1 MRRCFRK
8 AQRQKLLSVVIV
20 DTWANFYR
28 LRDELRYDPS
38 FQSLVGEVEV
48 GGASVRFGKTCIL
61 KLEYRKGVCSF
72 SLISVQSSPSVD

>member
-28 LRDELRYDPS
+28 LRDELRYDAS
-38 FQSLVGEVEV
+38 FQSSVGEAEV
-48 GGASVRFGKTCIL
+48 GGASV
-61 KLEYRKGVCSF
+61 
-72 SLISVQSSPSVD
+72 